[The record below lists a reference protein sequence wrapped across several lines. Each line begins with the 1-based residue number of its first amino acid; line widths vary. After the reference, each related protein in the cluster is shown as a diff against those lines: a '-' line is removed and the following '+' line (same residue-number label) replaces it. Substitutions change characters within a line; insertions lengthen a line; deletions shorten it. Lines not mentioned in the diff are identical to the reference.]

1 MREIRKENN
10 DKNAAGIQR
19 EKCKFQTEQK
29 TWTGTSGHFMA
40 LNEKFEN

>member
-29 TWTGTSGHFMA
+29 TW
-40 LNEKFEN
+40 NEKFGHLMAVSKKLEN